1 MILSLLLL
9 ASCEKETRIPVQ
21 TMTQD
26 QQDLIG
32 RAVNFDTS
40 ESEVYQTKADYY
52 STGGGF
58 NEGDFLTVYRQYW
71 VEPTSTTPGHFG
83 ELSYRVYYRHHEY
96 APGTNTRVGEPTWKP
111 RVGKKGY
118 NEEFDAL
125 HPTEHIFTQAESD
138 SLTWDNGRTVR
149 YRAVGRSNFYNSIN
163 GSKAS
168 YYPDYTYS
176 EWVTASG
183 PTNDVAFVMK
193 HLASRIMFE
202 PRPGNRIY
210 KIEISTAPEDYKRID
225 NSDILA
231 NDTSD
236 MASDAVAVERATNV
250 AAIYNKMCLP
260 AGVDWQT
267 GHLRGMYSS
276 YYNSAANFYDI
287 DERNATDDIEDI
299 FEYGTLTG
307 TQIKENAQRPVF
319 NRIDTRFLFMTVPY
333 DMSRDAAT
341 KGDILTLPDYTRF
354 RVYLYDINSGDE
366 DAATDPTKKDFEK
379 SYHIF
384 ALSDIEDFRGK
395 GLDFSAGNSY
405 TFSVGYKYDTFSVS
419 LVNEMSWNTGDTV
432 EGTAADD
439 PATTPSTTPFAW
451 WTGAFASA
459 TATVPPSF
467 TISSSTE
474 LIELETLVSGA
485 AVTASAATGNLK
497 QEYRQIKRADGTVDE
512 ANSGYWWYTGNL
524 DDSVQWYGKAGT
536 DVSEGPFRNA
546 SIPDA
551 FSDFIFYWNGTGWD
565 YLKSA
570 FDFYDNSNHRPYVI
584 ELGVDIDMHDVR
596 MAAIGSQ
603 TAPFRGDFNGR
614 GHLLSNLDI
623 AGEYLFGYISK
634 SSIRN
639 LRISSTNRTGLVN
652 TGVGECHL
660 IGISVEADC
669 TGSSIASSLIG
680 TVKKEVFTSYVVGCI
695 HTGSAGAA
703 MIGQADDLVMYGC
716 MEAGTGISKTETSET
731 GTSETGTSG
740 VLLGEYADTATEEFF
755 NPQQT
760 EYAQWGIF
768 MCNYFDRFH
777 SGEYAVPDRKTL
789 DYHAQ
794 EYIRGLRDSELKAR
808 NNYLIRDE
816 VEFDKL
822 SDNQKLGLYGLAPW
836 RAMDYA
842 IWYYNTRMSVGSLY
856 PCDMRYSVNQ
866 TGYDN
871 HYPVLSRY
879 DWSQDPFK
887 YEDWN
892 VLNQNN

>member
-1 MILSLLLL
+1 MKNRLLIILSLLLL
-9 ASCEKETRIPVQ
+9 ASCGKEPGIAVQ
-21 TMTQD
+21 TMTKD
-26 QQDLIG
+26 QYALIG

-71 VEPTSTTPGHFG
+71 VDPPPTADTPGHFG

-202 PRPGNRIY
+202 PRAGNRIY
-210 KIEISTAPEDYKRID
+210 KIEISTDAADYMRED
-225 NSDILA
+225 NSDSRDH
-231 NDTSD
+231 DTSD
-236 MASDAVAVERATNV
+236 KAEEAEATERAANV

-260 AGVDWQT
+260 AGVDWET
-267 GHLRGMYSS
+267 GHLRGMYKS
-276 YYNSAANFYDI
+276 YYDAAANFYDI
-287 DERNATDDIEDI
+287 DERNATDGIVDI

-307 TQIKENAQRPVF
+307 TQIKDNAQRPVF

-333 DMSRDAAT
+333 DMSNDAT
-341 KGDILTLPDYTRF
+341 KGDILTLPGYTRF
-354 RVYLYDINSGDE
+354 RIYLYDINSGDE
-366 DAATDPTKKDFEK
+366 DATNPNKKDFEK

-384 ALSDIEDFRGK
+384 TLSDIAEFSEK

-419 LVNEMSWNTGDTV
+419 LVNGMSWNIGDTV
-432 EGTAADD
+432 NGTAADD
-439 PATTPSTTPFAW
+439 PAATPVTTPFAW
-451 WTGAFASA
+451 WTDAFASA

-467 TISSSTE
+467 TIRSSAE

-497 QEYRQIKRADGTVDE
+497 QENRQIKKADGTVDTE
-512 ANSGYWWYTGNL
+512 NSGYWWYTGDLN
-524 DDSVQWYGKAGT
+524 DTDSVKWYGKAGT
-536 DVSEGPFRNA
+536 TVAEGPFR
-546 SIPDA
+546 SSPIPDA
-551 FSDFIFYWNGTGWD
+551 FPGFIFYWNGTGWD

-570 FDFYDNSNHRPYVI
+570 FDFYDNSNHRPYKV
-584 ELGVDIDMHDVR
+584 ELGADIDMHDVR
-596 MAAIGSQ
+596 MAAIGSP
-603 TAPFRGDFNGR
+603 TAPFRGDFNGM
-614 GHLLSNLDI
+614 GYLLSNLDI
-623 AGEYLFGYISK
+623 AGGYLFGYISK

-639 LRISSTNRTGLVN
+639 LRISSTNRVGLVN
-652 TGVGECHL
+652 TGVGENHL

-680 TVKKEVFTSYVVGCI
+680 TVDAEVFTSYVVGCI
-695 HTGSAGAA
+695 HTGSASAA
-703 MIGQADDLVMYGC
+703 MVGQADDLIMYGC
-716 MEAGTGISKTETSET
+716 MEAGTGISKT
-731 GTSETGTSG
+731 GKSG
-740 VLLGEYADTATEEFF
+740 VLLGEYASTETEEFF
-755 NPQQT
+755 NPQKT

-777 SGEYAVPDRKTL
+777 SGEYAVPGRKTL

-794 EYIRGLRDSELKAR
+794 EYIRGLRDSELKAK

-842 IWYYNTRMSVGSLY
+842 IWYYNTRMSAGSLY
-856 PCDMRYSVNQ
+856 PCDMWYSVNQ

-871 HYPVLSRY
+871 HYPVLSRH

>member
-1 MILSLLLL
+1 MKNRLLMILSLLLL
-9 ASCEKETRIPVQ
+9 ASCGKEPGMSVQ

-26 QQDLIG
+26 QRDLIG

-40 ESEVYQTKADYY
+40 ESEEYQTKADYY
-52 STGGGF
+52 STTGGF

-71 VEPTSTTPGHFG
+71 VEPDGTTPGHFG

-96 APGTNTRVGEPTWKP
+96 APGTNTIVGKPTWKP

-118 NEEFDAL
+118 NEVFDAL
-125 HPTEHIFTQAESD
+125 HPEEHLFTQAESD

-163 GSKAS
+163 GSKSS

-193 HLASRIMFE
+193 HLTSRIMFE

-210 KIEISTAPEDYKRID
+210 RIEISTDPADYMRED
-225 NSDILA
+225 NSDI
-231 NDTSD
+231 NDHDTSD
-236 MASDAVAVERATNV
+236 KAEEAVATERAANV

-267 GHLRGMYSS
+267 GHLRGMYKS
-276 YYNSAANFYDI
+276 YYDAAANFYDI
-287 DERNATDDIEDI
+287 DERNATDAVVDV
-299 FEYGTLTG
+299 FEYGTLASDVISG
-307 TQIKENAQRPVF
+307 QAQRPIF
-319 NRIDTRFLFMTVPY
+319 SRIDTRFLFMTAPY
-333 DMSRDAAT
+333 DMSNAET

-354 RVYLYDINSGDE
+354 RIYLYDINSGDE
-366 DAATDPTKKDFEK
+366 DETDPDKKDFEK

-384 ALSDIEDFRGK
+384 ALSDIAEFRGR

-405 TFSVGYKYDTFSVS
+405 TFRVGYKYDTFSVS
-419 LVNEMSWNTGDTV
+419 LVNEMSWTPGDTV
-432 EGTAADD
+432 DGTAADD
-439 PATTPSTTPFAW
+439 PAVTPSTTPFAW

-459 TATVPPSF
+459 TATVAPSF
-467 TISSSTE
+467 TISNSAE
-474 LIELETLVSGA
+474 LMELETLVSGA
-485 AVTASAATGNLK
+485 AVTADAGAGNLK
-497 QEYRQIKRADGTVDE
+497 QEYRQIKRADGSVDE
-512 ANSGYWWYTGNL
+512 VNSGYWWYTGDL

-536 DVSEGPFRNA
+536 MVSEGPFRNS

-584 ELGVDIDMHDVR
+584 ELGADIDMHDMR
-596 MAAIGSQ
+596 MDAIGSEA
-603 TAPFRGDFNGR
+603 APFRGDFNGR

-623 AGEYLFGYISK
+623 AGGYLFGYISK

-639 LRISSTNRTGLVN
+639 LRMSSTNRTGLVN
-652 TGVGECHL
+652 KGVGECHL

-680 TVKKEVFTSYVVGCI
+680 TVGSEVFTSYVVGCI

-716 MEAGTGISKTETSET
+716 MEAGTGINRT
-731 GTSETGTSG
+731 GTGG
-740 VLLGEYADTATEEFF
+740 VLLGAYASTATEHFF
-755 NPQQT
+755 DPQQT
-760 EYAQWGIF
+760 EFAQWGIF

-777 SGEYAVPDRKTL
+777 SGEYAVPGNKTL

-794 EYIRGLRDSELKAR
+794 EYIRGLRDSELKAL

-822 SDNQKLGLYGLAPW
+822 SANQKLGLYGLAPW

-842 IWYYNTRMSVGSLY
+842 IWYYNTRMSAGSLY

-871 HYPVLSRY
+871 RYPVLSSH
-879 DWSQDPFK
+879 DWSQDSFN
-887 YEDWN
+887 YGGWN